1 MYHTVYHAKIYVDR
15 VGLRL
20 FAGLTDSK
28 RGYGMGRRMVGLHA
42 VFLASA
48 LMLGGCGTGNKVVNF
63 EIPNENVTTIT
74 FFGNKYEPE
83 NVTVIEEI
91 LSDFMKENPGIR
103 VSYESLKGN
112 EYYEALGKR
121 FDAGKGD
128 DVFMVNHDVLLEMQS
143 RGQLVDLS
151 GLKTIQD
158 YSDRML
164 RQMVEHGKIYWVPTT
179 VSGFGLYCNKK
190 LLKEHKQKLPEN
202 LQEWRQVCSYFKEQ
216 GITPVIANNDISL
229 KTLAIGRSF
238 YSAYQENREDERF
251 RHLNEGKEQLSFC
264 MTPGFSLVKEF
275 IDNGYVDAGKALETR
290 KTSDDLEEFVKG
302 ESPFMLTGAWAA
314 GRVEGM
320 DPDFDFV
327 VAPYPVLEDGGLV
340 VINADT
346 RLSVNRASE
355 HIDEALAF
363 VEFFTRSENIQK
375 FADQQSSFS
384 PLRDGIPSS
393 VKEIQP
399 IVSCYQSGRTVIGTD
414 ALLELPIWELTAG
427 ASERLMKGE
436 ELEDTMKW
444 MDQEAAGRRG
454 GW

>member
-1 MYHTVYHAKIYVDR
+1 MKV
-15 VGLRL
+15 LSQRL
-20 FAGLTDSK
+20 HKRGTDSEEVIQK
-28 RGYGMGRRMVGLHA
+28 RLQKAR
-42 VFLASA
+42 
-48 LMLGGCGTGNKVVNF
+48 
-63 EIPNENVTTIT
+63 
-74 FFGNKYEPE
+74 
-83 NVTVIEEI
+83 EEI
-91 LSDFMKENPGIR
+91 RRADQ
-103 VSYESLKGN
+103 Y
-112 EYYEALGKR
+112 
-121 FDAGKGD
+121 
-128 DVFMVNHDVLLEMQS
+128 
-143 RGQLVDLS
+143 
-151 GLKTIQD
+151 D
-158 YSDRML
+158 YVVM
-164 RQMVEHGKIYWVPTT
+164 
-179 VSGFGLYCNKK
+179 N
-190 LLKEHKQKLPEN
+190 
-202 LQEWRQVCSYFKEQ
+202 
-216 GITPVIANNDISL
+216 
-229 KTLAIGRSF
+229 
-238 YSAYQENREDERF
+238 
-251 RHLNEGKEQLSFC
+251 
-264 MTPGFSLVKEF
+264 
-275 IDNGYVDAGKALETR
+275 
-290 KTSDDLEEFVKG
+290 DDLEECVKG

>member
-1 MYHTVYHAKIYVDR
+1 
-15 VGLRL
+15 
-20 FAGLTDSK
+20 
-28 RGYGMGRRMVGLHA
+28 MGRRMVGLYA

-143 RGQLVDLS
+143 RGQLMDLS

-164 RQMVEHGKIYWVPTT
+164 RQMDEHGKIYWVPTT

-202 LQEWRQVCSYFKEQ
+202 LQEWRLVCSYFKEQ

-238 YSAYQENREDERF
+238 YSAYQENREDEMF
-251 RHLNEGKEQLSFC
+251 RHLNEGKEELSFC

-275 IDNGYVDAGKALETR
+275 IDNGYVDAEKALETR

-346 RLSVNRASE
+346 RLSVNADSE
-355 HIDEALAF
+355 HMEAALKF
-363 VEFFTRSENIQK
+363 VDYFTRPDNIQK

-384 PLRDGIPSS
+384 PLKEGSPSS
-393 VKEIQP
+393 VQEIQP
-399 IVSCYQSGRTVIGTD
+399 LIPCYQSGRTVLGTD
-414 ALLELPIWELTAG
+414 GMLELPIWEWTKEVSVKLLSGETL
-427 ASERLMKGE
+427 SETMEWLDEQNRE
-436 ELEDTMKW
+436 E
-444 MDQEAAGRRG
+444 RG
-454 GW
+454 LQ